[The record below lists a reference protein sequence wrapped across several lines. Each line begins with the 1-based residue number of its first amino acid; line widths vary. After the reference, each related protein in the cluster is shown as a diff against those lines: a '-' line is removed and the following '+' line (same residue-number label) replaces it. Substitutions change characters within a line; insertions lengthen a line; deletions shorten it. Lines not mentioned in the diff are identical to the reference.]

1 VAEKDYEARIKEI
14 EQMEIDDQIAAL
26 TELVRELEDLLKQ

>member
-1 VAEKDYEARIKEI
+1 MAVKDYEARINEI

>member
-1 VAEKDYEARIKEI
+1 MAEKDYEARIKEI

-26 TELVRELEDLLKQ
+26 TELVQELEDILKQ